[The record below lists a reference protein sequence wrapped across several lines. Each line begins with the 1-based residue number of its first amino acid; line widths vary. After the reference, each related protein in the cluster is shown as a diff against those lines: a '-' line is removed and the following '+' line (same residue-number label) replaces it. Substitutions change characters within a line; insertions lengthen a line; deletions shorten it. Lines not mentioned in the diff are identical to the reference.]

1 MVTLTPLRTLFN
13 KPASTPE
20 QLLQKLKDC
29 GLTVANDAEALA
41 YLRGVGAYRLKGYW
55 HQVQDPGTKR
65 FPAGYEFEDIRQC
78 CELDREVRAA
88 TIEAVDRLEVA
99 IRSVI
104 ANHLSL
110 THSPHWFLDSS
121 IFKPTEQWGIGKMVR
136 KVEDEVGRAKGK
148 AFIKHYFRQHDDP
161 YLPPS
166 WAISECVSFGMWS
179 RTFAILRDP
188 NDKKTI
194 AKRFG
199 VDNPEVFQSWI
210 HALTVLRNLAAHH
223 GQMLNVQLGVS
234 PKNYKKAGLSFSPSN
249 SFFAMATVI
258 HYLLTKTDL
267 PHRWKPV
274 LKASFVAYPKVNISQ
289 LGFPQ
294 GWESFPGW

>member
-1 MVTLTPLRTLFN
+1 MATSTPLRPFS

-20 QLLQKLKDC
+20 QLLQKLKNC

-55 HQVQDPGTKR
+55 HPVQDPVTKR
-65 FPAGYEFEDIRQC
+65 FPAGYEFEDIRQR

-99 IRSVI
+99 IRSVM

-110 THSPHWFLDSS
+110 THSPHWFLDAR

-148 AFIKHYFRQHDDP
+148 AFIKHYFSQHDDP

-179 RTFAILRDP
+179 RTYAILRDQ

-199 VDNPEVFQSWI
+199 VDQPQVFESWI

-223 GQMLNVQLGVS
+223 GQLLNVQLGVA
-234 PKNYKKAGLSFSPSN
+234 PAGYKKAGITFQQPK
-249 SFFAMATVI
+249 SFFAMATVV
-258 HYLLTKTDL
+258 HFLLTQTGL
-267 PHRWKPV
+267 PHRWKPA
-274 LKASFVAYPKVNISQ
+274 LKAAFAAHPRAPISE
-289 LGFPQ
+289 LGFPASWETAR
-294 GWESFPGW
+294 GW

>member
-1 MVTLTPLRTLFN
+1 MVTSALQPFT

-20 QLLQKLKDC
+20 QLLQKLKSC
-29 GLTVANDAEALA
+29 GLAVTNDAQALA

-55 HQVQDPGTKR
+55 HYAQDPVTKR
-65 FPAGYEFEDIRQC
+65 FPAGYDFEDIRQR

-99 IRSVI
+99 IRSVM

-110 THSPHWFLDSS
+110 THSPHWFLDPR
-121 IFKPTEQWGIGKMVR
+121 IFKPTEQWGIGKMIQ
-136 KVEDEVGRAKGK
+136 KVEMEVGRSKGK
-148 AFIKHYFRQHDDP
+148 AFIKHYFGRHDDP

-199 VDNPEVFQSWI
+199 VDQPQVFESWI
-210 HALTVLRNLAAHH
+210 HALTVLRNVAAHH
-223 GQMLNVQLGVS
+223 GQLLNVQLGVA
-234 PKNYKKAGLSFSPSN
+234 PAGYKKGGITFQQPK
-249 SFFAMATVI
+249 SFFAIATVV
-258 HYLLTKTDL
+258 HYLLKQTNL
-267 PHRWKPV
+267 PQRWKPA
-274 LKASFVAYPKVNISQ
+274 LLTSFATYPRVPISELRFPPNWDTA
-289 LGFPQ
+289 LG
-294 GWESFPGW
+294 W